1 VLGEKGMASET
12 VHYPP
17 GVFTRLAAAEATHWW
32 FRARNSILL
41 WAFSKYVRGCSTFL
55 EIGCGTG
62 FVLEGLSREFPQ
74 LTLSGSE
81 FFEDG
86 LAVATRRVPTA
97 DFRKLDATKMDDVER
112 YDCIGAFD
120 VIEHIED
127 DEAVLLNLHRALRP
141 GGFVM
146 LTVPQ
151 HRWLWSIVDEH
162 AQHWRRYSRRELLHK
177 LEKAQFKPIY
187 VSSFVSLLT
196 PLMWLNRRKARDT
209 QDFDIFAEFNIPR
222 LLNVALESAMRFEI
236 LLLKMGVRFPIGG
249 SLLVIAKKG
258 EHPSVT

>member
-1 VLGEKGMASET
+1 MTTET

-17 GVFTRLAAAEATHWW
+17 EVFARLAAAEATHWW
-32 FRARNSILL
+32 FRSRNAILL
-41 WAFSKYVRGCSTFL
+41 WAFSKYVQNCSSFL

-62 FVLEGLSREFPQ
+62 FVLEGLNRAFPG

-81 FFEDG
+81 FFEEG
-86 LAVATRRVPTA
+86 LAFAKKRVPSA
-97 DFRKLDATKMDDVER
+97 DFRKLDATKMDDLET

-127 DEAVLLNLHRALRP
+127 DSVVLQNMHRALRP
-141 GGFVM
+141 GGYIM

-162 AQHWRRYSRRELLHK
+162 SHHWRRYTREELVSK
-177 LEKAQFKPIY
+177 VTRARFETVY

-196 PLMWLNRRKARDT
+196 PLMWLNRKKARFK
-209 QDFDIFAEFNIPR
+209 QDFDVLAEFDIPR
-222 LLNVALESAMRFEI
+222 WLNAALESVIRLEVLMIKAGI
-236 LLLKMGVRFPIGG
+236 RFPIGG
-249 SLLVIAKKG
+249 SLVVIARK
-258 EHPSVT
+258 T